1 MKFSIERDVLIHLIT
16 SACGKPRGKKGK
28 KLHLNLSACAAR
40 VFVTGPILTAGH
52 EALVFSDGHCEL
64 RALMFLEIIKS
75 YSAKPILIIEV
86 NDHGMHVEKSVVPIS
101 FFSRYVTPPGN
112 FTVYPV
118 TDLHVLGNP
127 TQP

>member
-1 MKFSIERDVLIHLIT
+1 MKFSIEREVLIRMVT
-16 SACGKPRGKKGK
+16 SSCGKPRGKKGK

-40 VFVTGPILTAGH
+40 VFVTGPMMTAGH

-64 RALMFLEIIKS
+64 RAVMFLEILKS
-75 YSAKPILIIEV
+75 YSAKQILIIEV
-86 NDHGMHVEKSVVPIS
+86 NDLGLHVEKSIVPIS

-118 TDLHVLGNP
+118 TDLQVLGNP